1 MFLRFLTL
9 LGNCLTLFLLVL
21 VYQTQSPSLLLG
33 LTELNVVKTTK
44 SLEGTALDETHKL
57 IVISDLF
64 LKKKAQGRAVLVK
77 SYIILD

>member
-1 MFLRFLTL
+1 
-9 LGNCLTLFLLVL
+9 
-21 VYQTQSPSLLLG
+21 
-33 LTELNVVKTTK
+33 LNVVKTTK